1 MVTLFGDRLLCANVG
16 DSRAVLARVYSGSL
30 VAQALNRDHKPDEV
44 DEASRVLSNGGR
56 IESFK
61 GRGEGDG

>member
-1 MVTLFGDRLLCANVG
+1 MWETLGPFWLECTAAVRGCLL
-16 DSRAVLARVYSGSL
+16 LAL

-61 GRGEGDG
+61 GRRG

>member
-1 MVTLFGDRLLCANVG
+1 M
-16 DSRAVLARVYSGSL
+16 LAL

-61 GRGEGDG
+61 GRRG